1 MREFTVVIC
10 TYKRHE
16 VIGKCLISILKN
28 SILPK
33 KIVLVDQNL
42 NSLSTLK
49 IKNIFNSYNYK
60 NFTIIKNILKKGLT
74 KSKNIALNYCDTKYI
89 FFIDDDIYLEN
100 YYFYK
105 CLNLIFKKK
114 AIGVCGIISNYKKN
128 LIKDFFYYIFN
139 LSVFRDNRYH
149 YINYQ
154 KLKKNNFYSKISQV
168 PGGITCFDQK
178 IFKKVSFDEKYLT
191 QIMKM

>member
-74 KSKNIALNYCDTKYI
+74 KSKNIALNYCDTK
-89 FFIDDDIYLEN
+89 
-100 YYFYK
+100 
-105 CLNLIFKKK
+105 
-114 AIGVCGIISNYKKN
+114 
-128 LIKDFFYYIFN
+128 
-139 LSVFRDNRYH
+139 
-149 YINYQ
+149 
-154 KLKKNNFYSKISQV
+154 
-168 PGGITCFDQK
+168 
-178 IFKKVSFDEKYLT
+178 
-191 QIMKM
+191 